1 MDLGLKGKVALVVG
15 GAGLVGSAVARA
27 LHAEGASV
35 VLAGRT
41 AATLEEQAAAIGDDV
56 TTQVLDSTDDA
67 SVTAGVAA
75 VVERHDR
82 VDVLVNCAA
91 PSARTLDPERQADP
105 EQVTWAFET
114 KAMGYLRCANAV
126 LPAMVEAGW
135 GRVVH
140 VSGQNAYLT
149 TNITGAVRN
158 GAVGILG
165 KALADQ
171 VAGSGVTVNVVHPG
185 IVTPDAVAEVEVGA
199 GGQSRPEQVA
209 AVVTFLCS
217 QAAAAVS
224 GESVSVGHRV
234 RGVSAY

>member
-1 MDLGLKGKVALVVG
+1 MELGLEGKVALVVG
-15 GAGLVGSAVARA
+15 GAGLVGGAVARA
-27 LHAEGASV
+27 LHDEGATV

-41 AATLEEQAAAIGDDV
+41 AATLEEQAGAIGDDV

-75 VVERHDR
+75 VVGRHGR

-91 PSARTLDPERQADP
+91 PSARTLDPDKQADP
-105 EQVTWAFET
+105 EQVTWAFQT

-185 IVTPDAVAEVEVGA
+185 IVAPDAVAEVEVGA
-199 GGQSRPEQVA
+199 GGQSTPEQVA

-217 QAAAAVS
+217 QAAGAVS